1 MNADLSIGSCMDIR
15 KFSMNDIRTAA
26 DNTYVPD
33 PYKRLL
39 WAGICMECGKI

>member
-1 MNADLSIGSCMDIR
+1 MNTDLSIGTAWIFGN
-15 KFSMNDIRTAA
+15 FSMNDIRTAA